1 MIPVVLPTPGE
12 ATMAL
17 TNAPPLRPGPA
28 SGRGIP
34 PLPLSE
40 DLCLARFA
48 RKEGTVITL
57 PCAARHAPPGSG
69 DVR

>member
-1 MIPVVLPTPGE
+1 
-12 ATMAL
+12 MAL
-17 TNAPPLRPGPA
+17 TKVPPLRPGPA
-28 SGRGIP
+28 SGRGIA

-40 DLCLARFA
+40 DLGLARFA

-57 PCAARHAPPGSG
+57 PCAARRARFRPG

>member
-1 MIPVVLPTPGE
+1 MIPVVLPTLGE
-12 ATMAL
+12 ATRAL
-17 TNAPPLRPGPA
+17 TDFPPLRPGPA

-57 PCAARHAPPGSG
+57 SCAARRARAGPG

>member
-1 MIPVVLPTPGE
+1 MIPVVLPTLGE

-17 TNAPPLRPGPA
+17 TDVPPLRPAPA

-40 DLCLARFA
+40 DLCLARSA

-57 PCAARHAPPGSG
+57 PCAPRRARPGPG